1 MVKTAILNVQGVD
14 ISVTKFNEED
24 YICIT
29 DMVNARTG
37 DSRAADIIK
46 NWIRNR
52 STIEYLGTW
61 EMVYNPNFK
70 VVEFDHF
77 KKEAGLPT
85 FTLSVSN
92 WVEKTGAIGI
102 FSKKGKYGGTYA
114 HKDIAFEFCSAISPV
129 FKLYLIK
136 EFQRL
141 KEDEVKQLKS
151 AEWLYHRFSAK
162 ANYSI
167 QTDAVQKY
175 IIPNSTLPKEKY
187 GIIYASEAELI
198 NYGTLGYTAK
208 EWSENNP
215 ELAKKGNLREHLSVE
230 ELVVLDNMQGF
241 NSYLISQGI
250 DKEERL
256 IRVQEEAKRQ
266 FASLSHSKTIH
277 NAKEELKVP
286 KQEFDS
292 LLLSMSIKKED
303 N

>member
-215 ELAKKGNLREHLSVE
+215 ELAKNGNLREYLSVE

>member
-1 MVKTAILNVQGVD
+1 
-14 ISVTKFNEED
+14 
-24 YICIT
+24 
-29 DMVNARTG
+29 MVNARTG

-215 ELAKKGNLREHLSVE
+215 ELAKKGNLREYLSVE